1 MAIVLV
7 SRSSLF
13 LERMASGTLGLI
25 SSLLPVAAQAAQTGI
40 HAVHG
45 LVQGDLA
52 PFFGSLQAVALT
64 AGFKAGLVVTG
75 SAGIG
80 GLFMGFVIKGNRMH
94 ESILAGAG
102 GGDSLDICCPGSDK

>member
-1 MAIVLV
+1 M
-7 SRSSLF
+7 
-13 LERMASGTLGLI
+13 
-25 SSLLPVAAQAAQTGI
+25 
-40 HAVHG
+40 HG

-94 ESILAGAG
+94 EGLLAGAC